1 MENSMKEPVYIGIDL
16 GGTAI
21 KAVVTDPEGRVLVRR
36 EAATDGHHGRDAL
49 ITRLAALVD
58 EMRDELRSSH
68 LEVFAR
74 AVGLSVPGVIG
85 QAEGRVEFTVALT
98 EDWNGFL
105 AAAALEGAAG
115 LPTILANDSQAAT
128 LGEHVAG
135 GGRGC
140 RDFVCITVGT
150 GIGGGIVLEG
160 HVYTGSRGMSGVFGH
175 MTVVPDGPPCAC
187 GNCGCLELFASGT
200 AIAKAGLEA
209 GLGDDNAGEV
219 SAERVTELAVG
230 GDDKAREI
238 YRRAGALL
246 GVAVGNLV
254 LTLNPRA
261 IVVGGGV
268 SRAGD
273 LLLDPLRDEI
283 ERRTAVLS
291 AERGGVEVIGSPLS
305 GWAGAIGSAV
315 WAAKGI

>member
-1 MENSMKEPVYIGIDL
+1 MKEPVYIGIDL

-68 LEVFAR
+68 LEAFAR

-98 EDWNGFL
+98 ADWNGFL
-105 AAAALEGAAG
+105 AAAALEVAAG

-160 HVYTGSRGMSGVFGH
+160 RVYTGSRGMSGVFGH

-209 GLGDDNAGEV
+209 GLGDDGAGEI
-219 SAERVTELAVG
+219 SAERVTELAVA

-238 YRRAGALL
+238 YRRAGTLL

-268 SRAGD
+268 SRAGN

-291 AERGGVEVIGSPLS
+291 AERGGVKVIGSPLS